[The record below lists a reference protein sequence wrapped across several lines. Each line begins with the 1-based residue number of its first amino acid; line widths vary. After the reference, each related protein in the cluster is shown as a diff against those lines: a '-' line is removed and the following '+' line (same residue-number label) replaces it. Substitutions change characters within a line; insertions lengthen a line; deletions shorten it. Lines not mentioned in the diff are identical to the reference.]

1 MSKCMTKRTQEVSS
15 NSMKTFKASLGIFL
29 VIKNRLEIKEL
40 TLPLVFK
47 REVDLQVML
56 HLFSSWFL
64 GSNSNT
70 IIVMDFFLTF
80 AEGLFV

>member
-1 MSKCMTKRTQEVSS
+1 
-15 NSMKTFKASLGIFL
+15 MKTFKASLEIFL

-40 TLPLVFK
+40 TLSLVFK

-64 GSNSNT
+64 GSNSST